1 MPGCRWDT
9 TDPTCTVTN
18 IYTVNNSNRKS
29 FRDMIEKDTKDIS
42 VELEYPMGML
52 KDSSTADFLA
62 KVHAR
67 VKTRWKSGFS
77 ESSFRR
83 ILCSA
88 GICVLALLVAIFF
101 SLVIASLPAI
111 RHFGVGFLS
120 GTTWDPVKS
129 EFGALPFVVG
139 TLIVSF
145 LALLIS
151 VVFSLPTSILLGE
164 YFKTGVTSTFIK
176 SVIELLAG
184 IPSVI
189 YGFCGLFLLVPVVRA
204 LEIELNIPPYG
215 VGIFTSSLVLS
226 VMIIP
231 YSASIGR
238 EVIGLVPSDLKE
250 AALSLGATRFE
261 VIRKVILPYARSGI
275 FAGILLSL
283 GRALGETMAVTMVI
297 GNSNFI
303 PTSIFSPAN
312 SLASVIAN
320 EFTEATG
327 HLYLASLI
335 ELGLVLFVVTTVI
348 SVFGK
353 MIVRRMGLRG

>member
-1 MPGCRWDT
+1 ML
-9 TDPTCTVTN
+9 
-18 IYTVNNSNRKS
+18 
-29 FRDMIEKDTKDIS
+29 EKGTKNIS

-62 KVHAR
+62 NVHAR
-67 VKTRWKSGFS
+67 VKARWKSGFS

-83 ILCSA
+83 ILYCA
-88 GICVLALLVAIFF
+88 GICMLVLLAAVFF
-101 SLVIASLPAI
+101 SLLIAALPAI
-111 RHFGVGFLS
+111 RHFGFGFLS

-145 LALLIS
+145 LALFIS
-151 VVFSLPTSILLGE
+151 VLFSLPTSIFLGE
-164 YFKTGVTSTFIK
+164 YFKAGAISTFIK
-176 SVIELLAG
+176 SIIELLAG

-189 YGFCGLFLLVPVVRA
+189 YGFCGLFLLAPLVRT
-204 LEIELNIPPYG
+204 LELKLGVAPYG

-303 PTSIFSPAN
+303 PTGLFSPAN

-348 SVFGK
+348 NVLGK
-353 MIVRRMGLRG
+353 IIVRRMGAEG